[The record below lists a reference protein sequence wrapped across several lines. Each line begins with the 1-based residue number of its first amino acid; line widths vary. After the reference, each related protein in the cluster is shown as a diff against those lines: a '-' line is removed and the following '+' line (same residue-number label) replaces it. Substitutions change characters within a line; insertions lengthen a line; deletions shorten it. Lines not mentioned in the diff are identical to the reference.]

1 MAQALGVDTSRI
13 YALTFGLGTMLAGL
27 AGGLFAL
34 TSTIGPF
41 YGMNYTPQAF
51 ITVVVG
57 GGAEIISGLL
67 ASVLSLG
74 AIMARILWPATPSST
89 TLWMPPSEMVRM
101 NAPQSKP
108 DPDAKANWL
117 PAPTPPVANTELRRT
132 CAMADMLAS
141 TSSSTTASACS
152 CS

>member
-27 AGGLFAL
+27 AGGLLAL

-67 ASVLSLG
+67 ASVLSGWLLSFVFPRRK
-74 AIMARILWPATPSST
+74 AR
-89 TLWMPPSEMVRM
+89 E
-101 NAPQSKP
+101 
-108 DPDAKANWL
+108 
-117 PAPTPPVANTELRRT
+117 
-132 CAMADMLAS
+132 
-141 TSSSTTASACS
+141 
-152 CS
+152 